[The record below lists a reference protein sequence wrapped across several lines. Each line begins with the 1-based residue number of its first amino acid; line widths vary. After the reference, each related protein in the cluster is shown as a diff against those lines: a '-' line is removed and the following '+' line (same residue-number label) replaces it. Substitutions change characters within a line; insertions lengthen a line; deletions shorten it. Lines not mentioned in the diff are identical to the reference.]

1 MFRENENQ
9 RNWSVSLA
17 LILFCTIGAETAWA
31 QSLRHHAEK
40 TKLAAPTQEDH
51 AAYFSTLETAKP
63 EQMKQADKL
72 RQKTISSVD
81 RLLNDKK
88 TNSAR
93 AFELYLRL
101 GELHAERSDYLREV
115 EIDEWEAKHDEW
127 KKGGMK
133 GKEPQ
138 LDNKSSQAELLK
150 STAAFRKLVTTY
162 PNDSRTDAALFALA
176 KTLGRM
182 GNDNAVLYFNQLI
195 KNHPNSRFIPSAY
208 LALGEFYFDQHNVPM
223 AMQNYKAAMKFKD
236 DRVYPYAVYKLGWSH
251 FNSAVKDDKQFAENT
266 EKALAA
272 FKLVVRL
279 TESKGANQ
287 EFGRMNLK
295 QEAIKDLVMVWA
307 ETERIQEAWEY
318 FSRRNEKEAFYD
330 VLERLGNIY
339 VEQGKNK
346 NADDI
351 YSRLLREAPTRP
363 NNPNIYV
370 KLIKLHDEEGNV
382 TAVVEDLTAMNRLF
396 AKTSNWTTANA
407 KDQETVKSAAET
419 TERNTHRYGALFH
432 SRGQKQKKDDYLK
445 ASAKV
450 YQIYLA
456 SFPKNENVYEIRYYL
471 ADILYYFK
479 QYEEASTEYTKVA
492 NERPKDGK
500 YLKDAALNAV
510 VAMNDLDGAQK
521 YPKLP
526 AAGKAEKSIEL
537 PRIKQ
542 KLVGVI
548 DNFVRLLP
556 KDTAGHPMRFTAAQT
571 YFEYG
576 HYDEAIK
583 RFEKIG
589 YEIPETKQGKLAIKI
604 ILTYHAEK
612 KNWDAVVSSSRRYL
626 QSEKLIAGGLKET
639 IADALKNGVFQR
651 AIELEK
657 NKQHDKAAQM
667 FLAYQK
673 EFPDDKNSDRAL
685 FNASLNFYKIAKVDE
700 ALDAGNLLL
709 KTYQK
714 SELIPN
720 VALNMAQTYESLA
733 DFENAAKY
741 YRDFATRY
749 PEDKN
754 ASGALFN
761 AATLFKGLNK
771 FDASEKLYERFVA
784 SYPKH
789 EAYPDALRELAL
801 LNERKKNYNEAVRY
815 WDRYAQATSNNVDQ
829 NLLAKAKV
837 AQIHYTYGDK
847 NRGDKEVRSLQR
859 LLMAKNGPSAFE
871 ARRIMA
877 ELMFNDI
884 EVGYSKFR
892 ELKVKSAD
900 SIQKDVKNKQGRL
913 VDLAGQYE
921 HLIEIGNGEF
931 TVAALYRLG
940 EMHENFANELF
951 NAPAPQKANQV
962 ELDQYRSSIEKV
974 AFPLKEESM
983 KFYEAAYKRSIEV
996 QTFSEWTKRAYDKMN
1011 EISPEKHPN
1020 VIEKSTDPAYMSHK
1034 MEWEDSI
1041 KNLTE

>member
-1 MFRENENQ
+1 MFRGTKNQ
-9 RNWSVSLA
+9 KNWSISLA
-17 LILFCTIGAETAWA
+17 LILFCAMAETALA
-31 QSLRHHAEK
+31 DSIRHRAEK
-40 TKLAAPTQEDH
+40 TKNAAPTQEDH
-51 AAYFSTLETAKP
+51 AAYFSTLETATP
-63 EQMKQADKL
+63 EKMKQADKL
-72 RQKTISSVD
+72 RQKTISSVEK
-81 RLLNDKK
+81 LLKDKK
-88 TNSAR
+88 TNKVR

-101 GELHAERSDYLREV
+101 GELHAERSDFLRSVEV
-115 EIDEWEAKHDEW
+115 EEWEAKHDEW
-127 KKGGMK
+127 KKNGMK

-138 LDNKSSQAELLK
+138 LDTKDSQAELLK
-150 STAAFRKLVTTY
+150 STSAFRTLVTTY
-162 PNDSRTDAALFALA
+162 PNDNRTDAALFSLA

-182 GNDNAVLYFNQLI
+182 GNENAVLYFNQLI

-208 LALGEFYFDQHNVPM
+208 LALGEYYFDQHNIPM

-251 FNSAVKDDKQFAENT
+251 FNSAVKDEKQYAENT

-279 TESKGANQ
+279 TETKNQ

-346 NADDI
+346 NAVDI
-351 YSRLLREAPTRP
+351 FTRLLREAPTRP

-370 KLIKLHDEEGNV
+370 KLVKINDEEGNIEG
-382 TAVVEDLTAMNRLF
+382 VVENLTAMNRLY
-396 AKTSNWTTANA
+396 AKNSTWTTSNA
-407 KDQETVKSAAET
+407 KDAETVKSATET

-445 ASAKV
+445 ASAKI
-450 YQIYLA
+450 YQLYLA

-479 QYEEASTEYTKVA
+479 QFEEASAEYTKVA

-500 YLKDAALNAV
+500 YLKDSALNAV
-510 VAMNDLDGAQK
+510 VAINDLDGAQK
-521 YPKLP
+521 YAKLP
-526 AAGKAEKSIEL
+526 PAGKVEKPIEL
-537 PRIKQ
+537 PRVKE
-542 KLVGVI
+542 KLVAVI

-556 KDTAGHPMRFTAAQT
+556 KDPAGHPMRFTAAQT

-576 HYDEAIK
+576 HYEEAIK

-612 KNWDAVVSSSRRYL
+612 KNWNAVVTSSRRYL
-626 QSEKLIAGGLKET
+626 QSEKLVAGGLKET
-639 IADALKNGVFQR
+639 ITDALKNGVFQR
-651 AIELEK
+651 ALELEK
-657 NKQHDKAAQM
+657 EKQHDKAAQM

-673 EFPDDKNSDRAL
+673 EFSDDKNSDRAL

-709 KTYQK
+709 KTYPK

-749 PEDKN
+749 PDDKN
-754 ASGALFN
+754 ASGALYN

-771 FDASEKLYERFVA
+771 FDASEKLYERFIA

-789 EAYPDALRELAL
+789 EAYPDALKELAM
-801 LNERKKNYNEAVRY
+801 LNERKKNFDQAVRY
-815 WDRYAQATSNNVDQ
+815 WDRYAQAAASDVDQ
-829 NLLAKAKV
+829 SLHAKAKV
-837 AQIHYTYGDK
+837 AQIHYVYGDK
-847 NRGDKEVRSLQR
+847 NKGDKELRSLQR
-859 LLMAKNGPSAFE
+859 LLTAKNGPNAFE
-871 ARRIMA
+871 ARHIIA
-877 ELMFNDI
+877 ELMFN
-884 EVGYSKFR
+884 ELEAGYSKFR
-892 ELKVKSAD
+892 EIKVKSAD
-900 SIQKDVKNKQGRL
+900 SIQKDVKNKQSRL

-921 HLIEIGNGEF
+921 RLIEIGNGEY

-1011 EISPEKHPN
+1011 EISPEKHPT